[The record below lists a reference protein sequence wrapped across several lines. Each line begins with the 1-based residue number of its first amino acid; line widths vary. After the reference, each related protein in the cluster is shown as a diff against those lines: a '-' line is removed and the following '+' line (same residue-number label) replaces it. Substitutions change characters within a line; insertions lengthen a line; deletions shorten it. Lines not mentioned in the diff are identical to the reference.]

1 MAKQDPQHQS
11 APLKQP
17 QPYMTDPKAKPA
29 SPELTKAVQEIADSP
44 EAKPVAET
52 QVMGKSNSQI
62 EAERNIT
69 RRLMEASLQEVRA
82 LIRPWDQL
90 TEDQQDEVIHR
101 IRLAA
106 NEVTAEV
113 LATVA
118 AGASK
123 SRAIVDIVA
132 VSVKAKVTD
141 IKLQVKSTDPAVHDI
156 IGARGEQAVLV
167 MGSDPSDYGVNR
179 DGITSDKGQ
188 TELPMA

>member
-1 MAKQDPQHQS
+1 MPKQDPQQQS
-11 APLKQP
+11 APKSDSAFTQ
-17 QPYMTDPKAKPA
+17 
-29 SPELTKAVQEIADSP
+29 AVQAIADSP
-44 EAKPVAET
+44 AAKPGDKPSPEKE
-52 QVMGKSNSQI
+52 QGKSNSQI

-69 RRLMEASLQEVRA
+69 RRLMEAALQEVRV
-82 LIRPWDQL
+82 LPRVWDQL

-101 IRLAA
+101 IRMAA

-113 LATVA
+113 IATVA

-141 IKLQVKSTDPAVHDI
+141 VKLQIKTTDNAVHAI

-167 MGSDPSDYGVNR
+167 MGSDPADYGVNR
-179 DGITSDKGQ
+179 DGITADANQ
-188 TELPMA
+188 RELAIE